1 MEFELAAYEFDDM
14 EKPSSEF
21 TRFARKVELLKMKEE
36 KPDVK
41 PEKVFEGFK
50 KPKRTSQRI
59 KKKKKETENN
69 KKVVS

>member
-1 MEFELAAYEFDDM
+1 MEFELSAYEFDDL

-21 TRFARKVELLKMKEE
+21 TRFARKVELLKQKEE

-41 PEKVFEGFK
+41 PEKVFEGYT

-59 KKKKKETENN
+59 KSQKKGPVKN
-69 KKVVS
+69 K